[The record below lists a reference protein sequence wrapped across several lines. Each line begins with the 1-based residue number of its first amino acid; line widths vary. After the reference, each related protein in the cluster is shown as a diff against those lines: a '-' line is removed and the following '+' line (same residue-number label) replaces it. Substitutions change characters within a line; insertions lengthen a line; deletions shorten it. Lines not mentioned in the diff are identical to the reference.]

1 MTRFLCIV
9 SPQYG
14 HINPTLAVVQ
24 ELVERGD
31 TVIYYATEQFRPSIE
46 ATGAIFRGYTS
57 IVTNRWAHMTYTSD
71 DPRDNPFIRMGHEA
85 IEECNHVLS
94 QIRDD
99 AAGHDADYV
108 LYDTTS
114 GKTIAE
120 LLHLPAIQFYS
131 SYALNQQFN
140 PMAEQLQSLATGPSA
155 QAFLEV
161 NKAFNDFRTS
171 YQLPPLPFS
180 SLLLRIEAL
189 NIVFLPRTL
198 QPFQASF
205 DHHFTF
211 VGPSI
216 RPRFSPPGFPLEKLG
231 QHPLLYI
238 SLGTIFSTHH
248 QLAFIRDCFQ
258 AFSDSDWLVIQ
269 SIGKEIDRAQLEP
282 IPENFLVYQ
291 HVPQL
296 EVLQQADIFITHGGM
311 NSTLEALYYGIPLV
325 FVPQMPEQ
333 EMTAQQLAK
342 RGLGVYLAKADLT
355 ADLLQKTVMQIHTDP
370 TFRANAQ
377 AMQNI
382 VRASGGYVEAANAIQ
397 RFVESNNSKG

>member
-9 SPQYG
+9 SSQHG

-46 ATGAIFRGYTS
+46 ATGATFRGYTS
-57 IVTNRWAHMTYTSD
+57 IVERRWAHMISTSD

-99 AAGHDADYV
+99 AARHDADYV
-108 LYDTTS
+108 LYDTMS
-114 GKTIAE
+114 GKTLAE

-131 SYALNQQFN
+131 TYAVNQLFN
-140 PMAEQLQSLATGPSA
+140 PMAEQLQALATGPTA

-161 NKAFNDFRTS
+161 NKAFDDFRTS
-171 YQLPPLPFS
+171 YQLPLLPFS
-180 SLLLRIEAL
+180 SLLLDIEPL

-198 QPFQASF
+198 QPLQENF
-205 DHHFTF
+205 DHRFAF
-211 VGPSI
+211 VGPSM
-216 RPRFSPPGFPLEKLG
+216 RPRFSPPGFSLKK
-231 QHPLLYI
+231 QDQRPLLYI
-238 SLGTIFSTHH
+238 SMGTIFSTHH
-248 QLAFIRDCFQ
+248 QLAFIRNCFQ

-269 SIGKEIDRAQLEP
+269 SIGNEIDRAQLEP

-296 EVLQQADIFITHGGM
+296 EVLQQTDLFITHGGI
-311 NSTLEALYYGIPLV
+311 NSALEALYYGIPLV

-333 EMTAQQLAK
+333 EMTSQLLTM
-342 RGLGVYLAKADLT
+342 RGLGITLAKTDLT
-355 ADLLQKTVMQIHTDP
+355 ADVLQKTVTRIHTDP

-382 VRASGGYVEAANAIQ
+382 LRACGGYIEAADAIQ
-397 RFVESNNSKG
+397 RFVESNNSHA

>member
-9 SPQYG
+9 SPQHG

-31 TVIYYATEQFRPSIE
+31 TVIFYATEQFRPSIE

-57 IVTNRWAHMTYTSD
+57 IVTRRWAHMVYTSD
-71 DPRDNPFIRMGHEA
+71 DPRDNPFIRMGHET
-85 IEECNHVLS
+85 IEECNHVIP

-99 AAGHDADYV
+99 AAGHDADYI
-108 LYDTTS
+108 LYDTVP
-114 GKTIAE
+114 GKMLAE
-120 LLHLPAIQFYS
+120 LLHLPAIQLYTT
-131 SYALNQQFN
+131 YALNQQFN
-140 PMAEQLQSLATGPSA
+140 PMVAQLLSLATGPTA

-161 NKAFNDFRTS
+161 NQAFDDFRAS

-180 SLLLRIEAL
+180 SLLDRVEPL
-189 NIVFLPRTL
+189 NIVFIPRTL
-198 QPFQASF
+198 QPLQENF
-205 DHHFTF
+205 DHRFTF
-211 VGPSI
+211 VGHSV

-248 QLAFIRDCFQ
+248 QLAFIRDCFR
-258 AFSDSDWLVIQ
+258 AFRGSDWLVIQ
-269 SIGKEIDRAQLEP
+269 SIGKEIERAQLEP

-296 EVLQQADIFITHGGM
+296 EVLQQTDVFITHGGM

-325 FVPQMPEQ
+325 VVPQMPEQ
-333 EMTAQQLAK
+333 EMTAQQLAR
-342 RGLGVYLAKADLT
+342 RGLAIHLAKADLT
-355 ADLLQKTVMQIHTDP
+355 ADLLQKTVMQAHTDP

-377 AMQNI
+377 AMQTI
-382 VRASGGYVEAANAIQ
+382 MRASGGYVEAANTIQ
-397 RFVESNNSKG
+397 RFVESKNSNT